1 MALFSLYYSLC
12 IAEGVKTRWNV
23 FIQSKGRW
31 PTQAISQ
38 KKGGVNQRIFFVA
51 EKSNPKPFFVCVCVE
66 FPLIQAL
73 IKKKKEEEPVKMP
86 PYVNPVVPYCPVFL
100 LFSFS
105 FFSQSISTFI
115 FAYVFLL
122 WVLFHSFMLS
132 TSSHFSCLITGNS
145 LPFFF
150 FARSSSSAMF
160 SLPLLCFDDGIAPPP
175 PQNKKRVPD
184 KQDTIY
190 T

>member
-122 WVLFHSFMLS
+122 WVLYHSFMLS

-150 FARSSSSAMF
+150 
-160 SLPLLCFDDGIAPPP
+160 LPGRLHLPCFHFRYCVLTMGSPLPP
-175 PQNKKRVPD
+175 NKKRVPD

>member
-105 FFSQSISTFI
+105 FFFPVDFHLYFCLCFPTVGIIS
-115 FAYVFLL
+115 
-122 WVLFHSFMLS
+122 LFYAFNK
-132 TSSHFSCLITGNS
+132 F
-145 LPFFF
+145 PFFLFNHRKFAALF
-150 FARSSSSAMF
+150 FFCPVVFICHVFTSAIVF
-160 SLPLLCFDDGIAPPP
+160 
-175 PQNKKRVPD
+175 
-184 KQDTIY
+184 
-190 T
+190 